1 MDNTRSGKL
10 GPLSGVVFVVLVV
23 AATVLINLYDYLP
36 EANSLTTQ
44 MAGRASQIALGGY
57 LGVIG
62 SFFLVWFTGSV
73 YGRLREVEGGAGR
86 LATLAFGGGAL
97 AGVLSALS
105 FVLVMVAGQRAGT
118 PGGLDPVAAVTLYDA
133 WGAIMG
139 SAMPVMMAV
148 LVGAT
153 AGVAL
158 QKGAFPAWFGW
169 VSAIIA
175 VGLVSPI
182 SYIVIGL
189 GIAWIVVVS
198 IWLTVRGTRG
208 TAGETSGEMV
218 AEAA

>member
-1 MDNTRSGKL
+1 MDNNRSGKL
-10 GPLSGVVFVVLVV
+10 APLSGVVFVALVV
-23 AATVLINLYDYLP
+23 AATALINLYDYLP

-62 SFFLVWFTGSV
+62 SFFLVWFAGSV

-86 LATLAFGGGAL
+86 LATLAFGGGTL

-118 PGGLDPVAAVTLYDA
+118 PSGLDPVAAVTLYDA

-153 AGVAL
+153 GGVAL

-169 VSAIIA
+169 LSIAIA
-175 VGLVSPI
+175 VGLVTPF
-182 SYIVIGL
+182 SYIVIGFGVL
-189 GIAWIVVVS
+189 WVIVVS

-208 TAGETSGEMV
+208 AAGETSGEMV

>member
-1 MDNTRSGKL
+1 MVNTRTEKL
-10 GPLSGVVFVVLVV
+10 APLSGVVFVVLV
-23 AATVLINLYDYLP
+23 AASTALINLYEYLP
-36 EANSLTTQ
+36 EAESLTTQ

-57 LGVIG
+57 LGLVG
-62 SFFLVWFTGSV
+62 AFFLIWFAGSV
-73 YGRLREVEGGAGR
+73 YGRLREVEGGTGR

-97 AGVLSALS
+97 AGVLSAVS
-105 FVLVMVAGQRAGT
+105 FVLVMIAGQRAGT

-158 QKGAFPAWFGW
+158 QKGGFPAWFGW
-169 VSAIIA
+169 LSIAIA

-182 SYIVIGL
+182 SYIVIGFGVL
-189 GIAWIVVVS
+189 WVVVVS

-208 TAGETSGEMV
+208 TAGAASGEMV